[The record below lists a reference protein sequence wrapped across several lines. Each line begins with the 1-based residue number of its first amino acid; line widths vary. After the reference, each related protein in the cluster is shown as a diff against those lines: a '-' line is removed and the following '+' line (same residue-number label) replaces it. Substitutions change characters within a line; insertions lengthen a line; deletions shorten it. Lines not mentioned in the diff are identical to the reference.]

1 MESEKHVKQSH
12 ERRRPPRSLSRI
24 LRRTALVEQLIRGM
38 SRQLVLIQAPAGY
51 GKTDVLAAAYE
62 KLKSRET
69 TAWLTFSPDD
79 TVEELTATIAEVMGV
94 TDSGPKPVLEALHRR
109 TAPVYIFLDGA
120 ERVAHRRQLL
130 EWLLADPPSSVR
142 LALAGRAL
150 PQIRLSPF
158 RLRGLLQE
166 IGAEELAFSREE
178 VRQLLAPWVTPV
190 DLQHLQEMLG
200 SWPALVSLA
209 ALILGSNPSPLAR
222 AQLLEGRHPALRDFL
237 IEEALGSIGD
247 IGMAILQASAELP
260 NFTFDIAAD
269 LAGLP
274 QDEVTLTLFEKLP
287 PLIIGES
294 QQVGWYRMHPLVA
307 QIVPLIAGDKSEDLR
322 RARHIRAATLFAQRG
337 LLEKSV
343 MHACMGADYTL
354 AVETIE
360 RAGGVEVFLRVGY
373 TVLQSIVKAVPHD
386 VVRQTPSLR
395 LCRALMLSKGGR
407 IQESRLIVNSL
418 VDETEKGIVL
428 GAATWRAVLEHIS
441 SLIDIYADTAL
452 DDQGISELA
461 ERAQLEQRENTWR
474 LGWLFNHL
482 TIALT
487 RRGDFQAAH
496 GSALNALACYQEEGS
511 NYPQA
516 FMFIHLAFV
525 DLQANRLETA
535 LGYCR
540 QAESII
546 RSRQWNDKNLV
557 AIAHVPLASALYLQG
572 QVSQAEHLLEQ
583 AMPVLAQG
591 EGWVDF
597 YVQGYSTLARVRM
610 ASSGQEKADE
620 VIQEALA
627 VAQARDLSRL
637 RISMIALRLEL
648 LTRASLLDRAER
660 VAHQL
665 KTETLW
671 PTKREESEAGL
682 ARARL
687 SLRQG
692 KHEEAGA
699 LLERVCSALAE
710 TEFAPIQLRAE
721 LLRIELCCAMGD
733 TAAALAA
740 LQKAAALSAPG
751 QQKQQFLDEGRELA
765 RHVRTLVRKVGLRRM
780 SREMADYLSR
790 TATSTENMRDRAL
803 LSPREGEI
811 LLLLDE
817 GLTNKAIARRLDLTE
832 PTVKFHLKNLYTK
845 LGVSRRQLALHVA
858 KQSGLLSP
866 AS

>member
-1 MESEKHVKQSH
+1 MNK
-12 ERRRPPRSLSRI
+12 
-24 LRRTALVEQLIRGM
+24 
-38 SRQLVLIQAPAGY
+38 QLVLIQAPAGY
-51 GKTDVLAAAYE
+51 GKTDALAAAYA
-62 KLKSRET
+62 KLSSRET
-69 TAWLTFSPDD
+69 TAWLTFGPDD
-79 TVEELTATIAEVMGV
+79 TAEELTAVIAEAIDVDEPG
-94 TDSGPKPVLEALHRR
+94 SGPVLEALHRR
-109 TAPVYIFLDGA
+109 TTPVYIFLDGA
-120 ERVAHRRQLL
+120 ERVAHRRDLL
-130 EWLLADPPSSVR
+130 EWLLTDPPSSVR
-142 LALAGRAL
+142 LALAGRTI

-178 VRQLLAPWVTPV
+178 VRQLLAPWITPA
-190 DLQHLQEMLG
+190 DLQHLQEMLA

-209 ALILGSNPSPLAR
+209 ALILGNDPSPLAR

-237 IEEALGSIGD
+237 IEEALGSVGET
-247 IGMAILQASAELP
+247 GMAILQACAEIP
-260 NFTFDIAAD
+260 NFTFDIATD

-287 PLIIGES
+287 PLIMGES
-294 QQVGWYRMHPLVA
+294 QQIGWYRMHPLIA
-307 QIVPLIAGDKSEDLR
+307 QIVPLIAGEEWEDLR
-322 RARHIRAATLFAQRG
+322 RARHIHAATLFARRG

-343 MHACMGADYTL
+343 MHACLGADYAL

-395 LCRALMLSKGGR
+395 LCRALMLAKGGR

-418 VDETEKGIVL
+418 IDETEGGIVP
-428 GAATWRAVLEHIS
+428 GPATWKAVLEHIS

-452 DDQGISELA
+452 DDQGISQLA
-461 ERAQLEQRENTWR
+461 ERAQSEQRENTWR

-487 RRGDFQAAH
+487 RRGDLQSAH

-535 LGYCR
+535 FSYCR
-540 QAESII
+540 QAETLI
-546 RSRQWNDKNLV
+546 RSRQWNDKNLIS
-557 AIAHVPLASALYLQG
+557 IAHVPLASVLYLQG
-572 QVSQAEHLLEQ
+572 QLTQAEHLLEQ

-591 EGWVDF
+591 EGWVEF
-597 YVQGYSTLARVRM
+597 YVQGYTTLARARM
-610 ASSGQEKADE
+610 ASSGQEKAEE

-627 VAQARDLSRL
+627 VAHARDLSRL
-637 RISMIALRLEL
+637 RLSMIALRVEL
-648 LTRASLLDRAER
+648 LTRAGLMEMAER

-665 KTETLW
+665 RTEALW
-671 PTKREESEAGL
+671 PTPREENEAGL
-682 ARARL
+682 ALARL

-692 KHEEAGA
+692 KHEEASA
-699 LLERVCSALAE
+699 LLERVCSALAN
-710 TEFAPIQLRAE
+710 TEFALIQLRAE
-721 LLRIELCCAMGD
+721 LLRIELCCATGD
-733 TAAALAA
+733 TATALAA

-765 RHVRTLVRKVGLRRM
+765 QHVRTLIRKVGLRRM
-780 SREMADYLSR
+780 SRETADYLSR
-790 TATSTENMRDRAL
+790 TATSMHNMRDRAI

-845 LGVSRRQLALHVA
+845 LGVSRRQLALQVA